1 MRIPVRRPSPALVIS
16 CVALAIALGGTSY
29 ATVLSTEEQ
38 RRPGA
43 AEDCSGHEQEDR
55 QQRGQLGQGSEWHA
69 RQGRLQGRLAPSRSR
84 RPRRPRRSGWSC
96 RAAGL
101 SGVERLET
109 TSANTSTTSKS
120 VFLACPTGKRLIGGG
135 ARVTGGSPR
144 VAILTSYPDN
154 DNIWRASAAET
165 TGTVANWTLT
175 VYSIC
180 ATTS

>member
-1 MRIPVRRPSPALVIS
+1 MRIPIRRPSPALVIS

-29 ATVLSTEEQ
+29 ATVLQVPRNSVGPAQLKT
-38 RRPGA
+38 A
-43 AEDCSGHEQEDR
+43 AVTNKKIAANAVNSAKVQN
-55 QQRGQLGQGSEWHA
+55 GSLV
-69 RQGRLQGRLAPSRSR
+69 QGRLPVRLACRQAPPAPQALRARPGRS
-84 RPRRPRRSGWSC
+84 
-96 RAAGL
+96 GL
-101 SGVERLET
+101 SGVERVET

-165 TGTVANWTLT
+165 TATASNWTLT